1 MYADPF
7 LHSARIN
14 KPYMLLWEPTSGQA
28 AAYDA
33 HLRLVTERAS
43 AELVA
48 FAQQRHVHCEPWD
61 ELQGGVQNCPLPSWA
76 GDATLKRCTLYWLR
90 DGWSKFRDLLETPDA

>member
-1 MYADPF
+1 MDADPF
-7 LHSARIN
+7 LHGARIN
-14 KPYMLLWEPTSGQA
+14 KPYMVLWEPGSGLA

-33 HLRLVTERAS
+33 HLRLLTERPS

-48 FAQQRHVHCEPWD
+48 FARERHVHSEPWD
-61 ELQGGVQNCPLPSWA
+61 ELHEVAQTCPPPSWA
-76 GDATLKRCTLYWLR
+76 REVPLNRCTLYWLR